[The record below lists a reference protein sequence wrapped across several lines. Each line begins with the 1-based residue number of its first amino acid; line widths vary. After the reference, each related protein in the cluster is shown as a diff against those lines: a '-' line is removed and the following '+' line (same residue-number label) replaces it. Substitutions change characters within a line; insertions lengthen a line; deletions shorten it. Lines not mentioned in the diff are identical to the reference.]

1 MAWPF
6 RPTLV
11 LALLVLLTLAP
22 ARGQDEVRV
31 LRARRALSYLSSNGN
46 GASIYRAEAEVDL
59 AVRSPTFAKDVGVRW
74 SADGWRTF
82 ADAPAA
88 YVGRLSDGAEHWR
101 ARVDLGTLGRG
112 VRLGAERGDMG
123 PAFVRLAAYLR
134 AGGRAAWDNAGGG
147 DHAAALLAPVAAP
160 LPQARRAPAA
170 VLVDGALHVV
180 GGREREGYGFT
191 VPDVL
196 RLDPATGEWTR
207 VAALPPI
214 PSSPAG
220 AAGPSVSPEV
230 LAGAEVVAVGRRLFV
245 LGGTVIKIGTRL
257 TSTLVLDLD
266 TRAWSV
272 GPPLPA
278 PLGDRRAVAVD
289 GAVHL
294 VPTSHVRGP
303 GDTDRAF
310 VLDAGASAWRQVA
323 VAGLSLAAGTGYVA
337 AAHDGR
343 LFLLGGR
350 VAGPAGAHL
359 RDALAYD
366 GRTRTLRRLGSLP
379 VDLTGAEQAVVVGG
393 QVLVANVEPD
403 LGRGDAAALLFDP
416 VAADV
421 VRLPRRPLLPFEA
434 TLGPAP
440 AALIAGPGGA
450 NPRRLHAALVF
461 TGTSR
466 VDTWSPEDGVLAR
479 GEARTV
485 VRVQKDVGW
494 GRRVT
499 VRGEAAPL
507 AWARGLDARWTA
519 GDVWVFET
527 TDLLEDVLVWKPL
540 VDDRTWYPG
549 ADLRV
554 RRGETLTTT
563 W

>member
-1 MAWPF
+1 MAWLF
-6 RPTLV
+6 RPTLAF
-11 LALLVLLTLAP
+11 LALLLLLAP
-22 ARGQDEVRV
+22 ARAQDEVRV

-59 AVRSPTFAKDVGVRW
+59 AVRSPSFAKDVGVRW
-74 SADGWRTF
+74 TADGWRTF
-82 ADAPAA
+82 ADAPAQ

-101 ARVDLGTLGRG
+101 ARVDLGTVGRN
-112 VRLGAERGDMG
+112 VRLGTERGDMG
-123 PAFVRLAAYLR
+123 PGFVRLAAWLR
-134 AGGRAAWDNAGGG
+134 AGRRSAWDNGGGG
-147 DHAAALLAPVAAP
+147 DHAAAVLAPVAAP
-160 LPQARRAPAA
+160 LPQARKALAP
-170 VLVDGALHVV
+170 VLIGGALHLV

-207 VAALPPI
+207 VASLPAI
-214 PSSPAG
+214 PSTSAG

-257 TSTLVLDLD
+257 TSTLILDLD
-266 TRAWSV
+266 TGAWTV
-272 GPPLPA
+272 GPSLPA
-278 PLGDRRAVAVD
+278 PLADRRAVAAG

-294 VPTSHVRGP
+294 VPTSHARGP
-303 GDTDRAF
+303 GDSDRAF

-323 VAGLSLAAGTGYVA
+323 VGGLSLLAGTSYVT

-343 LFLLGGR
+343 LYLLGGR
-350 VAGPAGAHL
+350 AGGPSGAPL
-359 RDALAYD
+359 RDALVYD
-366 GRTRTLRRLGSLP
+366 GATRAVRRLGSLP
-379 VDLTGAEQAVVVGG
+379 VDLTGAEQATVVGG
-393 QVLVANVEPD
+393 QVLVANVEVD

-434 TLGPAP
+434 VLAPAP
-440 AALIAGPGGA
+440 PVLLAGPGGV
-450 NPRRLHAALVF
+450 NVRRLHAALVL

-466 VDTWSPEDGVLAR
+466 VDTWSPEEGALAR

-485 VRVQKDVGW
+485 VRVQRDVGW
-494 GRRVT
+494 GRALT
-499 VRGEAAPL
+499 VRGAAAPL
-507 AWARGLDARWTA
+507 AWDRGQAARWSP
-519 GDVWVFET
+519 GNVWVFET

-549 ADLRV
+549 HDLRV